1 LRYLTVGRPESQRRD
16 LLITAALAFISLFIA
31 GLSVESRLVI
41 TRVARSTVLAPFLSA
56 HRVFARSADLSDQV
70 AFLTGER
77 ERLAAE
83 VLESANL
90 ELENRQLRII
100 AGLPERRT
108 GGFAMGELTAGA
120 PEWGVSHT
128 FLFRVRSGVEP
139 ATPAGISSPQG
150 LVGVLRTA
158 DGDSGIG
165 EFWTHPDFR
174 VGVRTPNGATTGI
187 LRPYHAE
194 GGETLMLL
202 DGIPYQTSIASGTLL
217 ETSGEGGVHP
227 PGVPVGRVIREE
239 SSRSGWSHSYLV
251 DPIVRPGQVR
261 IGLVWLVDSLMPPAG
276 EPGGTEEVPG
286 EGDAGATQPPTAGPG
301 A

>member
-16 LLITAALAFISLFIA
+16 LLIAAGLAFLSLFIA
-31 GLSVESRLVI
+31 GMSVDSRLAI
-41 TRVARSTVLAPFLSA
+41 TRVVRSTVLAPFLGA
-56 HRVFARSADLSDQV
+56 HRVFARSADLSVQV
-70 AFLTGER
+70 AALRSER
-77 ERLAAE
+77 ERLAAK

-100 AGLPERRT
+100 AGLPDRQVGE
-108 GGFAMGELTAGA
+108 FAVGELTAGA
-120 PEWGVSHT
+120 PEAGVSHT
-128 FLFRVRSGVEP
+128 FLFRVRSGVDP

-158 DGDSGIG
+158 DGGSGLG

-174 VGVRTPNGATTGI
+174 VGVRTPDGSATGI
-187 LRPYHAE
+187 LKPYPSD
-194 GGETLMLL
+194 GGTLMLL
-202 DGIPYQTSIASGTLL
+202 DGIPYQTSIPAGTLL
-217 ETSGEGGVHP
+217 ETSGAGGVHP

-251 DPIVRPGQVR
+251 DPVVRPGQVR
-261 IGLVWLVDSLMPPAG
+261 IGLVWLVRSFLAIPTEPDTADSTPGSG
-276 EPGGTEEVPG
+276 ELTEPRS
-286 EGDAGATQPPTAGPG
+286 DGPG